1 MRPLHLS
8 KAEATK
14 LVGIIQ
20 KGSVHSGVL
29 VMRSLGMTLAY
40 ALTSPR
46 RARYK
51 WICDESDLKRQR
63 LLEN

>member
-1 MRPLHLS
+1 MRPLQLS
-8 KAEATK
+8 KEEATK

-20 KGSVHSGVL
+20 KGSLHSGVL

-46 RARYK
+46 KPRYK
-51 WICDESDLKRQR
+51 WLKPERSDT
-63 LLEN
+63 EY